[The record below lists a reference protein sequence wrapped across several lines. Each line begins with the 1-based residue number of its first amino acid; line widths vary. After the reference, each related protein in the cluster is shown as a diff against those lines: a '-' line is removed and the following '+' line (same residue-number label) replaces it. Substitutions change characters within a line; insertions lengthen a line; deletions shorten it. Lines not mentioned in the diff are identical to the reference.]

1 MSHKLVAILML
12 FAVVLAACQAAPV
25 PTATLAPSQK
35 TVLTPRASG
44 SDSVPLTREEVP
56 RIAPDQ
62 LRDLLASGRK
72 VVVVDTRSYSEYQAG
87 HIRGSISLPGT
98 EIESRY
104 GELPKATQLVLYC
117 A

>member
-1 MSHKLVAILML
+1 MSSKLVAILML
-12 FAVVLAACQAAPV
+12 VGVVLAACQAAPT
-25 PTATLAPSQK
+25 PTLAPSQR
-35 TVLTPRASG
+35 TVLTPRANG

-56 RIAPDQ
+56 RIPPDQ

-104 GELPKATQLVLYC
+104 GELSRATQLVLYC

>member
-1 MSHKLVAILML
+1 MSNKIVAILVL
-12 FAVVLAACQAAPV
+12 VAVVLDACQAAPA
-25 PTATLAPSQK
+25 PTWTMAQLQK

-56 RIAPDQ
+56 RISPDQ
-62 LRDLLASGRK
+62 LRDLLASARR

-87 HIRGSISLPGT
+87 HIRGAISLPGT

-104 GELPKATQLVLYC
+104 RELSKVTQIVLYC